1 MEITKVVFFAI
12 FATILLVVLKE
23 QKKEFALIISIIAGI
38 LILIFSINR
47 INPIVDMLYS
57 LANKSGI
64 DSEFLV
70 VILKVTAMTYLIEF
84 GKNICVDA
92 GASAIGTKLE
102 IAGKILIVSISLPIF
117 SSLISLIV
125 ELV

>member
-23 QKKEFALIISIIAGI
+23 QKKEFALIISIIAGV
-38 LILIFSINR
+38 LILIFSINK
-47 INPIVDMLYS
+47 INPIIDMLY
-57 LANKSGI
+57 LLTNKSGI

-70 VILKVTAMTYLIEF
+70 VILKVTAMTYLVEF